1 MGNLRQSMTEKEW
14 NEMGHLVNIINT
26 ETENNFISQILDN
39 LPAEKLDTFCD
50 KIPDKNGI
58 PDKNVSHPQHYGG
71 ADNPYEAIKVIEAHK
86 MDFVEGN
93 VLKYLL
99 RYKKKNGLEDLKKSL
114 WYLEWLI
121 NRHEQNG

>member
-1 MGNLRQSMTEKEW
+1 M
-14 NEMGHLVNIINT
+14 
-26 ETENNFISQILDN
+26 ENNKEMVN
-39 LPAEKLDTFCD
+39 
-50 KIPDKNGI
+50 
-58 PDKNVSHPQHYGG
+58 HPEHYGG
-71 ADNPYEAIKVIEAHK
+71 SENVYEAIKVIEHYK

-121 NRHEQNG
+121 NTYKQNG